1 MNTNK
6 EIFREQLLLLGL
18 TEKEV
23 LVYLSLLELGKG
35 TVTQITR
42 KAGINRT
49 TGYDILDDLVAK
61 QLISV
66 SGKEPKQE
74 YAAESPEHIVG
85 YLKTKQEALRE
96 QFAVAREFVPQLKT
110 MHNVKNRPKVRFYE
124 GEEGIREV
132 YEDTLTSKE
141 DLRSMALVDEAENTL
156 KGYFPKYYQRR
167 AGKGIHIR
175 AIFPDSPGAR
185 HLKYKD
191 GIENRTS
198 LIIPSNE
205 FDLKPEIN
213 VYDDKVMIA
222 SWSEKLGIIIESQ
235 EIANAIKQLFELAWL
250 EAKRQDSAHDYP
262 YSPESP
268 K

>member
-1 MNTNK
+1 MEK
-6 EIFREQLLLLGL
+6 ELDRYATQLLAWGLG
-18 TEKEV
+18 EKEV
-23 LVYLSLLELGKG
+23 TVYMALLSLGKG

-49 TGYDILDDLVAK
+49 TGYDILDGLIAKRLVS
-61 QLISV
+61 I

-74 YAAESPEHIVG
+74 YAAESPEHIIT
-85 YLKTKQEALRE
+85 YLEE
-96 QFAVAREFVPQLKT
+96 QQLAASKRVSDAKAAIPQLKT
-110 MHNVKNRPKVRFYE
+110 LHNVKNRPKVRFYE
-124 GEEGIREV
+124 GEEGLKEV
-132 YEDTLTSKE
+132 YEDTLTSHE
-141 DLRSMALVDEAENTL
+141 DLRSLALVDQAETTL

-185 HLKYKD
+185 KLKQKD
-191 GIENRTS
+191 GMESRTS
-198 LIIPSNE
+198 LIIPGNE

-235 EIANAIKQLFELAWL
+235 EIANALKQLFELAWK
-250 EAKRQDSAHDYP
+250 EAERLDGKS
-262 YSPESP
+262 